1 MGKEEENKLKK
12 MCTNIIIFHCFV
24 SFIKLSPLS
33 RERDVVG
40 EKNDIRSNRENMN
53 IKDVLILHHEYATLP
68 VYWYLCVRYSSNRH

>member
-1 MGKEEENKLKK
+1 MIQWNKHKKLHVLRNVGKEEENKLKK

-40 EKNDIRSNRENMN
+40 EKNDIF
-53 IKDVLILHHEYATLP
+53 KKQQGKHEY
-68 VYWYLCVRYSSNRH
+68 